1 MTSADP
7 PDGQEVVPTM
17 ACPACETDVPV
28 GAFCGC
34 CGANLF
40 AGEGGQRDRLRIRTF
55 AAAPNEHV
63 LRMSVASSLF
73 PQLPERSRTAFRF
86 GLVALVV
93 ALSVFAALRWQAPL
107 IATAALGLPI
117 LFVIY
122 LRETDAH
129 RDLPIRTLAATA
141 ILGIAL
147 GAGWAQIIGVIV
159 SHSYDVA
166 MGFDEDL
173 GHALLEGLTIPVS
186 GALVMLAPAV
196 LVRLLRPPVKEALD
210 GFVIGSLA
218 SVSFIVAAT
227 LVRLAPQFATGPVAQ
242 DRSIGALL
250 IEGGIQGV
258 AVPVMALAAGGLV
271 GTALWLN
278 RTRVLVT
285 SVLVVVVLFAGLGL
299 LEAAPIPEGL
309 QLGLHLVFAAL
320 ALLALRIGLQ
330 VALLSGEPD
339 APSHSPVASL
349 APSNPTEQIL
359 CPQCDHVVPDMAF
372 CPNCG
377 IAAQAA
383 SRTSRATRRDDRP
396 RRESGATEESTAR
409 AAYAVPPGPYEATP
423 VRQSTPRGVL
433 LTLTCVLAVVAV
445 AAVGVSVV
453 ITPTLPRYVCPPDC
467 GRPPLGSPITTNP
480 RFTAADGSFSFSYPG
495 PGTAYEATVNENGV
509 ALNFV
514 AGDTGTLVLF
524 GEPARNRTPQQV
536 TEDLLQ
542 ENYPDATIDYEIP
555 NASVGYQPG
564 YGVVAD
570 EYPQDSTGQY
580 TRLRLLV
587 MVAVKNDLALV
598 AAAAGPYHEFS
609 PQFGTGHPS
618 GANLQLAM
626 DMAKY
631 VNSFAWRGDP
641 PR

>member
-1 MTSADP
+1 
-7 PDGQEVVPTM
+7 
-17 ACPACETDVPV
+17 
-28 GAFCGC
+28 
-34 CGANLF
+34 
-40 AGEGGQRDRLRIRTF
+40 
-55 AAAPNEHV
+55 
-63 LRMSVASSLF
+63 
-73 PQLPERSRTAFRF
+73 
-86 GLVALVV
+86 
-93 ALSVFAALRWQAPL
+93 
-107 IATAALGLPI
+107 
-117 LFVIY
+117 
-122 LRETDAH
+122 
-129 RDLPIRTLAATA
+129 
-141 ILGIAL
+141 
-147 GAGWAQIIGVIV
+147 
-159 SHSYDVA
+159 
-166 MGFDEDL
+166 
-173 GHALLEGLTIPVS
+173 
-186 GALVMLAPAV
+186 
-196 LVRLLRPPVKEALD
+196 
-210 GFVIGSLA
+210 
-218 SVSFIVAAT
+218 
-227 LVRLAPQFATGPVAQ
+227 
-242 DRSIGALL
+242 
-250 IEGGIQGV
+250 
-258 AVPVMALAAGGLV
+258 
-271 GTALWLN
+271 
-278 RTRVLVT
+278 
-285 SVLVVVVLFAGLGL
+285 
-299 LEAAPIPEGL
+299 
-309 QLGLHLVFAAL
+309 
-320 ALLALRIGLQ
+320 
-330 VALLSGEPD
+330 
-339 APSHSPVASL
+339 
-349 APSNPTEQIL
+349 
-359 CPQCDHVVPDMAF
+359 MAF

-383 SRTSRATRRDDRP
+383 SRTSRATRRGDRP
-396 RRESGATEESTAR
+396 RRESVVTEEPSAR

-423 VRQSTPRGVL
+423 VRQSTPRRVL
-433 LTLTCVLAVVAV
+433 LTLTCVLAAAAI
-445 AAVGVSVV
+445 AAVGLSVV

-509 ALNFV
+509 VLNFV

-542 ENYPDATIDYEIP
+542 ENYPDATVDYEIP

>member
-17 ACPACETDVPV
+17 ACPACGTDVPV
-28 GAFCGC
+28 GAFCGS
-34 CGANLF
+34 CGTNLF
-40 AGEGGQRDRLRIRTF
+40 AGEGARRDRLRIRTF
-55 AAAPNEHV
+55 AAAPSEHV
-63 LRMSVASSLF
+63 LRISVASSLF

-107 IATAALGLPI
+107 IATAALGLPV

-122 LRETDAH
+122 LREADAR
-129 RDLPIRTLAATA
+129 RDQPIRTLAATA

-173 GHALLEGLTIPVS
+173 GHALLEGVTIPVS

-227 LVRLAPQFATGPVAQ
+227 LVRLAPQLATGPVAQ
-242 DRSIGALL
+242 DRTIGALL
-250 IEGGIQGV
+250 VEAGIQGV

-271 GTALWLN
+271 GTALWLS

-330 VALLSGEPD
+330 VALLTEGPD
-339 APSHSPVASL
+339 ATPSP
-349 APSNPTEQIL
+349 NQQIL

-377 IAAQAA
+377 ITARAA
-383 SRTSRATRRDDRP
+383 SRTSRASRRGDRP
-396 RRESGATEESTAR
+396 RPESGATEVSTAR
-409 AAYAVPPGPYEATP
+409 AAYAVPPGSYEATP
-423 VRQSTPRGVL
+423 VRQSTPSRVL
-433 LTLTCVLAVVAV
+433 LTLTCVLAAAAV

-509 ALNFV
+509 VLNFV

-542 ENYPDATIDYEIP
+542 ENYPDATVDYEIP

>member
-7 PDGQEVVPTM
+7 PAGQEAVPTM
-17 ACPACETDVPV
+17 VCPACGTDVPV
-28 GAFCGC
+28 GAFCGS

-40 AGEGGQRDRLRIRTF
+40 AHHGGRRADRLRIGAF
-55 AAAPNEHV
+55 AAASNEHV

-73 PQLPERSRTAFRF
+73 PQLPDRSRTPFRF

-107 IATAALGLPI
+107 IATAALGLPL
-117 LFVIY
+117 LFVMY

-129 RDLPIRTLAATA
+129 RDLPIRTLALTA
-141 ILGIAL
+141 VLGLAL
-147 GAGWAQIIGVIV
+147 GAGWARVIGVIV

-166 MGFDEDL
+166 MDSGEDL

-186 GALVMLAPAV
+186 GVLVMLVPAV
-196 LVRLLRPPVKEALD
+196 LVRWLRPRTREVLD
-210 GFVIGSLA
+210 GFVIGSVGA
-218 SVSFIVAAT
+218 IGFTVAAT
-227 LVRLAPQFATGPVAQ
+227 LARLAPQLATGPTTQ

-250 IEGGIQGV
+250 VEAGIQGV

-278 RTRVLVT
+278 RTRVLLA
-285 SVLVVVVLFAGLGL
+285 SVLAVVVLFAGLGL
-299 LEAAPIPEGL
+299 SEAGPIPDGL

-330 VALLSGEPD
+330 EALLREERD
-339 APSHSPVASL
+339 ATS
-349 APSNPTEQIL
+349 PTEQVL
-359 CPQCDHVVPDMAF
+359 CPHCDHVVPDMVF

-377 IAAQAA
+377 VAARSA
-383 SRTSRATRRDDRP
+383 SRTSREARRLDRP
-396 RRESGATEESTAR
+396 RRQSGGAGESTAR
-409 AAYAVPPGPYEATP
+409 AAYAVPPGPYAAAP
-423 VRQSTPRGVL
+423 VRQTTPRRVL
-433 LTLTCVLAVVAV
+433 LTLACVLGVTAV
-445 AAVGVSVV
+445 AAVGVSTA
-453 ITPTLPRYVCPPDC
+453 ITPSPPRYVCPPDC
-467 GRPPLGSPITTNP
+467 GRPPLGSPVATNP

-495 PGTAYEATVNENGV
+495 PGTAYEATVDEDGV
-509 ALNFV
+509 VLDFV

-524 GEPARNRTPQQV
+524 GQPAHNRTPQQI
-536 TEDLLQ
+536 TDQLIA
-542 ENYPDATIDYEIP
+542 ENYPDATVDYEIP

-570 EYPQDSTGQY
+570 EYPQDSTGTY
-580 TRLRLLV
+580 TRLRLLL
-587 MVAVKNDLALV
+587 MAAVKNDLALI
-598 AAAAGPYHEFS
+598 AAAVGPYHEFS
-609 PQFGTGHPS
+609 PDFGTGHPS